1 MNTTKKYNKFKNKN
15 IQYGS
20 GAIAAGGYGC
30 VFRPALKCKNKTQR
44 YKGISKL
51 MTNTYANKE
60 YNEIVKLKKTLTK
73 IPNNSKYFIISDIQ
87 LCKPDKL
94 TKSDL
99 INFNNKC
106 SNLTKNG
113 FKEENINLNL
123 DKLSILNSVDGG
135 MDLSKYL
142 TNRPL
147 TYNSFIELNNKL
159 IELLQNAVVKMNK
172 LKLFHFDIK
181 SSNILINNTKTIR
194 IIDWGLSQE
203 QKNEKIPELILRRPL
218 QFNIPLSVII
228 LNDEFNLFIENYVK
242 TKNVILTKDNT
253 KLLINQ
259 WVSYFLNNF
268 GSGHINYITY
278 IIELIFNEDIKIS
291 NEQLLKRLKNENI
304 NPETVPSVLVPY
316 SYFINIISDYLV
328 DIYLNFNENN
338 KFNAER
344 YFNSV
349 FSKNVDVFGL
359 LSVYFDIL
367 EVISPDNRYSSLNK
381 IPVNILNNFRLKL
394 KKILYNYCFSINY
407 ASKPIDINQLI
418 LDLKSLNKLS

>member
-1 MNTTKKYNKFKNKN
+1 MNTTKKYKN

-51 MTNTYANKE
+51 MINSYANKE

-73 IPNNSKYFIISDIQ
+73 IPNNSKYFIISDIEI
-87 LCKPDKL
+87 CKPDNL

-106 SNLTKNG
+106 SNLTKNK
-113 FKEENINLNL
+113 FNAENINFNL

-135 MDLSKYL
+135 MDLSNYL
-142 TNRPL
+142 TTGPL
-147 TYNSFIELNNKL
+147 TYSSFIEINNKL
-159 IELLQNAVVKMNK
+159 IELLENAVVKMNNM
-172 LKLFHFDIK
+172 KLFHFDIK
-181 SSNILINNTKTIR
+181 ASNILINNAKTMR

-203 QKNEKIPELILRRPL
+203 QKKQEIPDLILRRPL
-218 QFNIPLSVII
+218 QFNIPLSVIL
-228 LNDEFNLFIENYVK
+228 LNDEFNLFIENYIK

-259 WVSYFLNNF
+259 WVAYFLNNF

-278 IIELIFNEDIKIS
+278 IIELIFNEDIKLS
-291 NEQLLKRLKNENI
+291 NEQLLKRLNQEKVKPEN
-304 NPETVPSVLVPY
+304 VPSVLVPY

-328 DIYLNFNENN
+328 DIYLKFNENN

-381 IPVNILNNFRLKL
+381 IPTTILNKFRLRL
-394 KKILYNYCFSINY
+394 KKILYTYCFSINY
-407 ASKPIDINQLI
+407 ASKPIDINQLVI
-418 LDLKSLNKLS
+418 DLKSLNKMM